1 MSLYALDGVAPE
13 RPGDGEYWIAPG
25 AAVIGAVTLAPRV
38 GIWFGAVLRGDQER
52 ITIGEDTNVQE
63 HSIFHTDHG
72 FPLTVGKGCTIGHRA
87 VLHGC
92 TIGDRVLIG
101 MGATV
106 LNHAVIAEDCVVGA
120 GALVTEGK
128 SFPPK
133 SLIVGAPARAVKTL
147 TDEQLA
153 GLRMSA
159 AVYVEKA
166 KRYRA
171 ALHLA
176 ETEA

>member
-1 MSLYALDGVAPE
+1 MPIYALTDATPDLASDSWVAPSA
-13 RPGDGEYWIAPG
+13 DL
-25 AAVIGAVTLAPRV
+25 IGAVRLGA
-38 GIWFGAVLRGDQER
+38 GASIWFGAVVRADNGAIVIGARSNVQDGAVLHSDPHAPL
-52 ITIGEDTNVQE
+52 TLGED
-63 HSIFHTDHG
+63 
-72 FPLTVGKGCTIGHRA
+72 CTIGHRA

-106 LNHAVIAEDCVVGA
+106 LNHAVIGEDCVVGA

-128 SFPPK
+128 SFPPR

-166 KRYRA
+166 KRYRDDLRA
-171 ALHLA
+171 V
-176 ETEA
+176 EDSS

>member
-1 MSLYALDGVAPE
+1 MPCYALADAVPDLASDCWVAPSA
-13 RPGDGEYWIAPG
+13 D
-25 AAVIGAVTLAPRV
+25 VIGAVRLGA
-38 GIWFGAVLRGDQER
+38 GASIWFGAVVRADNGEIVIGDRSNIQD
-52 ITIGEDTNVQE
+52 GAVL
-63 HSIFHTDHG
+63 HSDPHA
-72 FPLTVGKGCTIGHRA
+72 PLTLGQDCTIGHRA

-128 SFPPK
+128 TFPPR

-147 TDEQLA
+147 SEEQLA
-153 GLRMSA
+153 GLKISA

-166 KRYRA
+166 KRYA
-171 ALHLA
+171 DALLPCGK
-176 ETEA
+176 

>member
-1 MSLYALDGVAPE
+1 MPIYALADAAPDLAPDSWVAPSA
-13 RPGDGEYWIAPG
+13 DL
-25 AAVIGAVTLAPRV
+25 IGAVRLGAGASV
-38 GIWFGAVLRGDQER
+38 WFGAVVRADNGD
-52 ITIGEDTNVQE
+52 IVIGARSNVQDSAVL
-63 HSIFHTDHG
+63 HSDPG
-72 FPLTVGKGCTIGHRA
+72 APLTLGADCTIGHRA

-128 SFPPK
+128 SFPPG

-147 TDEQLA
+147 TEEQLA
-153 GLRMSA
+153 GLRISA

-166 KRYRA
+166 KRYRDDLRA
-171 ALHLA
+171 IGATA
-176 ETEA
+176 

>member
-1 MSLYALDGVAPE
+1 MRCYALADAVPDLASDSWVAPSA
-13 RPGDGEYWIAPG
+13 D
-25 AAVIGAVTLAPRV
+25 VIGAVRLGA
-38 GIWFGAVLRGDQER
+38 GASIWFGAVVRADNGAIVIGDR
-52 ITIGEDTNVQE
+52 TNIQDGAVL
-63 HSIFHTDHG
+63 HSDPG
-72 FPLTVGKGCTIGHRA
+72 APLTLGQDCTIGHRA

-106 LNHAVIAEDCVVGA
+106 LNHAVIADDCVVGA

-128 SFPPK
+128 TFPPG
-133 SLIVGAPARAVKTL
+133 SLIVGAPARAVKML

-166 KRYRA
+166 KRYRDD
-171 ALHLA
+171 LQPVNDSS
-176 ETEA
+176 

>member
-1 MSLYALDGVAPE
+1 MPIYALTDAVPDLATDSWVAPSA
-13 RPGDGEYWIAPG
+13 DLIGEVRLG
-25 AAVIGAVTLAPRV
+25 AGAS
-38 GIWFGAVLRGDQER
+38 IWFGAVVRADNGA
-52 ITIGEDTNVQE
+52 IIIGARTNVQDGAVL
-63 HSIFHTDHG
+63 HSDPG
-72 FPLTVGKGCTIGHRA
+72 APLTLGEDCTIGHRA

-92 TIGDRVLIG
+92 TIGDGVLIG
-101 MGATV
+101 MGAIV

-128 SFPPK
+128 TFPPG

-147 TDEQLA
+147 TDEQRA

-171 ALHLA
+171 GLTAIG
-176 ETEA
+176 

>member
-1 MSLYALDGVAPE
+1 MPCYALADAVPDLASDSWVAPSA
-13 RPGDGEYWIAPG
+13 D
-25 AAVIGAVTLAPRV
+25 VIGAVRLGA
-38 GIWFGAVLRGDQER
+38 GASIWFGAVVRADNGAIVIGDR
-52 ITIGEDTNVQE
+52 TNIQDGAVL
-63 HSIFHTDHG
+63 HSDPG
-72 FPLTVGKGCTIGHRA
+72 APLTLGQDCTIGHRA

-106 LNHAVIAEDCVVGA
+106 LNHAIIAEDCVVGA

-128 SFPPK
+128 TFPPG
-133 SLIVGAPARAVKTL
+133 SLIVGAPARAVKML

-166 KRYRA
+166 KRYRDD
-171 ALHLA
+171 LQPVNDSS
-176 ETEA
+176 

>member
-1 MSLYALDGVAPE
+1 
-13 RPGDGEYWIAPG
+13 
-25 AAVIGAVTLAPRV
+25 
-38 GIWFGAVLRGDQER
+38 
-52 ITIGEDTNVQE
+52 
-63 HSIFHTDHG
+63 
-72 FPLTVGKGCTIGHRA
+72 
-87 VLHGC
+87 
-92 TIGDRVLIG
+92 VLIG

-128 SFPPK
+128 TFPPR

-147 TDEQLA
+147 SDEQLA

-166 KRYRA
+166 KHYRG

-176 ETEA
+176 EGEA

>member
-1 MSLYALDGVAPE
+1 MPIYALVDAVPDLAPDSWVAPSA
-13 RPGDGEYWIAPG
+13 DL
-25 AAVIGAVTLAPRV
+25 IGAVRLGPGAS
-38 GIWFGAVLRGDQER
+38 IWFGAVVRADNGVIAIGARSNVQDGAVLHSDPGAPL
-52 ITIGEDTNVQE
+52 TLGED
-63 HSIFHTDHG
+63 
-72 FPLTVGKGCTIGHRA
+72 CTIGHRA

-106 LNHAVIAEDCVVGA
+106 LNHAAIAEDCVVGA

-128 SFPPK
+128 SFPPR

-166 KRYRA
+166 KQYA
-171 ALHLA
+171 DALLPCGK
-176 ETEA
+176 

>member
-1 MSLYALDGVAPE
+1 MPIYALADTAPDLHPDSWVAPSA
-13 RPGDGEYWIAPG
+13 DL
-25 AAVIGAVTLAPRV
+25 IGAVRLGA
-38 GIWFGAVLRGDQER
+38 GASIWFGAVVRADNG
-52 ITIGEDTNVQE
+52 TIAIGARSNVQDGAVLHSDPHAPLTLGED
-63 HSIFHTDHG
+63 
-72 FPLTVGKGCTIGHRA
+72 CTIGHRA

-106 LNHAVIAEDCVVGA
+106 LNDAVIAEDCMVGA

-128 SFPPK
+128 SFPPR
-133 SLIVGAPARAVKTL
+133 SLIVGAPARAVRTL

-153 GLRMSA
+153 GLRLSA

-166 KRYRA
+166 AHYRDTLRPVA
-171 ALHLA
+171 
-176 ETEA
+176 

>member
-1 MSLYALDGVAPE
+1 MPIYALADAVPDLDPDSWVAP
-13 RPGDGEYWIAPG
+13 PADL
-25 AAVIGAVTLAPRV
+25 IGAVRLGPGASV
-38 GIWFGAVLRGDQER
+38 WFGAVVRADNG
-52 ITIGEDTNVQE
+52 TIAIGARSNVQDGAILHSDPHAPLTLGED
-63 HSIFHTDHG
+63 
-72 FPLTVGKGCTIGHRA
+72 CTIGHRA

-106 LNHAVIAEDCVVGA
+106 LNHVVIAEDCVVGA

-128 SFPPK
+128 TFPPR

-153 GLRMSA
+153 GLKLSA

-166 KRYRA
+166 QRYRQTLIA
-171 ALHLA
+171 VD
-176 ETEA
+176 